1 MFQRQHHKGKKMKN
15 QQSKDFPQVT
25 NAFKVASDF
34 LLESSELHDLYLLL
48 LVSVSVNG
56 LSQSLL
62 FLFSPSW
69 IYLHSDFFLIDIK

>member
-15 QQSKDFPQVT
+15 QHSKDFLQVT

-48 LVSVSVNG
+48 LVSVSVSG
-56 LSQSLL
+56 LS
-62 FLFSPSW
+62 
-69 IYLHSDFFLIDIK
+69 